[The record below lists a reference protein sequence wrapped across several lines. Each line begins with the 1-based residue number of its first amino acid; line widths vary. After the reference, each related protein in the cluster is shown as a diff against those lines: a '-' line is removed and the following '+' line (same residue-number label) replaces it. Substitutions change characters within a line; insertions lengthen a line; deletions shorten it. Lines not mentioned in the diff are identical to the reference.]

1 MTTAVIGTGG
11 IGSVIARELASGG
24 ETLRLASADNESART
39 LAAEIGRAA
48 VVAVDNDDALRGADA
63 VVLAL
68 RFAVLKGVIDEIADA
83 LAGKL
88 VVVPSN
94 PVGID
99 AQGNVSRLLPKG
111 QSSGEVVAGWLPAG
125 GRLAMA
131 FGTMSADLSES
142 SSHRSPEPAV
152 LFYVTDDDRAGEEV
166 ERLIRTAG
174 FEPVKV
180 GGIEQS
186 GRLEVGGD
194 LHDLVVGP
202 AEARSLIGAGRGS
215 LSWSRHAAACH
226 QPRVS
231 TRMERERKN
240 ARHALPRFGASHRP
254 APCGN
259 RLPAHPVRGS
269 LACRGANPE
278 VQACHRP
285 NDRRRYR
292 ACARGRTSHHRHAL
306 GSFWLVAGWSVKM
319 TPPARRRSTYPSAAT
334 SAAVIDRK
342 PASTPN
348 LTSADPSAGLGR
360 CPRM

>member
-24 ETLRLASADNESART
+24 ETLRLASADTKSARM
-39 LAAEIGRAA
+39 LAAEIGPAA

-83 LAGKL
+83 LTGKL

-111 QSSGEVVAGWLPAG
+111 QSSGGVVAGWLPAG
-125 GRLAMA
+125 ARLAMA

-152 LFYVTDDDRAGEEV
+152 LFYVTDDDRAGQEV

-174 FEPVKV
+174 FEPVKA

-202 AEARSLIGAGRGS
+202 AEARSLIGAG
-215 LSWSRHAAACH
+215 
-226 QPRVS
+226 
-231 TRMERERKN
+231 
-240 ARHALPRFGASHRP
+240 
-254 APCGN
+254 
-259 RLPAHPVRGS
+259 
-269 LACRGANPE
+269 
-278 VQACHRP
+278 
-285 NDRRRYR
+285 
-292 ACARGRTSHHRHAL
+292 
-306 GSFWLVAGWSVKM
+306 
-319 TPPARRRSTYPSAAT
+319 
-334 SAAVIDRK
+334 
-342 PASTPN
+342 
-348 LTSADPSAGLGR
+348 
-360 CPRM
+360 